1 VSLRLEWAKHPL
13 DRLGALLAADPELA
27 QRLIDTCLRLASDPL
42 PPASGPTGV
51 AGLLAVTD
59 GDWCVIY
66 AVDARSDILR
76 ILRIERIDG

>member
-1 VSLRLEWAKHPL
+1 MSLRLEWAKHPL
-13 DRLGALLAADPELA
+13 DRLGAVLAEDPDLA
-27 QRLIDTCLRLASDPL
+27 QHLIDTCLALAADPQ

-66 AVDARSDILR
+66 AVDARADTVR
-76 ILRIERIDG
+76 ILRIDLISG